1 MAMNTHQMA
10 EAAKKNAGNA
20 DAEKEAAKKAS
31 PSQRAQRHLDK
42 YMDMIKRS
50 LGDKLNP
57 LEFANAVVN
66 AVATDPNLL
75 KAMDES
81 PASFIGAVLQAAI
94 LGLVPN
100 TPLGHAYLIAY
111 YAKDKIASEKEGRK
125 VFKWQVNF
133 QIGYR
138 GVLELVHRSGELAY
152 VTAETV
158 YEKDYFDHM
167 QGTERWLK
175 HKPYDG
181 VNPGRPIKFYALFK
195 LKNGDDHFKVWSYD
209 KVLDHAIRFS
219 KSYDANQQK
228 FFGPWGNNF
237 EAMARKTVLLDVLN
251 YAPRS
256 TTLAAQLASDNTTKT
271 LPANG
276 SDRVN
281 MLMMPNEDF
290 EPQVDTAEVQQI
302 AAEEVPQLEVQ
313 GDPQATANNVR
324 EQFGLKRGSDI
335 AKRVKTEPKQSQL
348 SVDDL
353 I

>member
-10 EAAKKNAGNA
+10 QAAQKGAANGEVAGKQGTA
-20 DAEKEAAKKAS
+20 DAEKAKKRLAS
-31 PSQRAQRHLDK
+31 PSERAQKNLDK
-42 YMDMIKRS
+42 YMEMIKRS
-50 LGDKLNP
+50 LGNKVNP
-57 LEFANAVVN
+57 LEFANAIVN

-111 YAKDKIASEKEGRK
+111 YAKDKIASQKEGRD

-133 QIGYR
+133 QMGYR
-138 GVLELVHRSGELAY
+138 GILELVNRSGELSY
-152 VTAETV
+152 VNAEVV
-158 YEKDYFDHM
+158 YEKDYFDYI

-181 VNPGRPIKFYALFK
+181 VDAGKPIKFWAIFK
-195 LKNGDDHFKVWSYD
+195 TKGGEDVFKVWSYD
-209 KVLDHAIRFS
+209 KVLDHAMKFS
-219 KSYDANQQK
+219 KSYNAQYKK

-237 EAMARKTVLLDVLN
+237 EAMAKKTVLLDVLN

-271 LPANG
+271 LPANNADG
-276 SDRVN
+276 IN

-290 EPQVDTAEVQQI
+290 EPTQAQLG
-302 AAEEVPQLEVQ
+302 AEEPKQLEVE
-313 GDPQATANNVR
+313 GDPQATAANVR
-324 EQFGLKRGSDI
+324 EQFGLKRGSEI
-335 AKRVKTEPKQSQL
+335 VGAAKGRDMKEG
-348 SVDDL
+348 
-353 I
+353 